1 MLKNLYIFIRYT
13 FFCQI
18 TTFMKVCVAFVF
30 RLKTLRLIDFT
41 EIYQSKGLKP
51 KIKGPTNFI
60 IWQKVYLNILIFLF
74 TDSRDSKNPT
84 ASKEGAGTIKG
95 ELKLTLEYRRQALH
109 VMVCHAKNLANPDG
123 SGKEPNSYV
132 KVYLRPDPLKD
143 TKRNTRVVKKNCHPS
158 FMEPVS

>member
-1 MLKNLYIFIRYT
+1 MKN
-13 FFCQI
+13 
-18 TTFMKVCVAFVF
+18 VASSILLEHDIERAAGQMEKSFHCIHVM
-30 RLKTLRLIDFT
+30 
-41 EIYQSKGLKP
+41 
-51 KIKGPTNFI
+51 
-60 IWQKVYLNILIFLF
+60 YLLCSIQYNLHILIMF

-84 ASKEGAGTIKG
+84 ANKEGAGTIKG

-158 FMEPVS
+158 FMEPVSYFFQKIF

>member
-1 MLKNLYIFIRYT
+1 M
-13 FFCQI
+13 
-18 TTFMKVCVAFVF
+18 
-30 RLKTLRLIDFT
+30 
-41 EIYQSKGLKP
+41 
-51 KIKGPTNFI
+51 
-60 IWQKVYLNILIFLF
+60 F

-158 FMEPVS
+158 FMEPVSYFFLNIFFKVFYIPVRKVGFLKKVLRGF